1 MRDTRVEEV
10 EHISSDSDSD
20 ETAGEKQTEPTVGI
34 FPNHVQQGPTY
45 LIFNNKAEQEQWLY
59 HLTVVSGGDPKA
71 GTQFEQL
78 IQKLMEED
86 GSPLSAVWRHPA
98 MTYSK
103 DPITSP
109 LTTFTSEEIQAEALK
124 LFKSLLLFTNVIM
137 DSAGI
142 DYHVMLA
149 GNVFQQCLDNPGL
162 QQELLCALCKQTSR
176 IMTQSS
182 KHGVQVKKTH
192 VRLSFLLIH
201 LPIGLLFELKNYGCS
216 QNKNVLFTVFFDER
230 HPTVHL

>member
-1 MRDTRVEEV
+1 MYISQKTCYVTSKKKKSTKTFLLAFQGWLLKVKHGHSKRVWCVLIGKMFVYFKCPSDTSPAGQINMRDTRVEEV

-20 ETAGEKQTEPTVGI
+20 EKEKGLGKSFFGGKIQNTITIQFVESSKEPTVGI

-45 LIFNNKAEQEQWLY
+45 LIFGNKSEQEQWLY

-86 GSPLSAVWRHPA
+86 GSPLCAVWRHPV

-103 DPITSP
+103 DPITTP

-124 LFKSLLLFTNVIM
+124 LFRVS
-137 DSAGI
+137 
-142 DYHVMLA
+142 H
-149 GNVFQQCLDNPGL
+149 
-162 QQELLCALCKQTSR
+162 
-176 IMTQSS
+176 
-182 KHGVQVKKTH
+182 
-192 VRLSFLLIH
+192 SFL
-201 LPIGLLFELKNYGCS
+201 K
-216 QNKNVLFTVFFDER
+216 VA
-230 HPTVHL
+230 